1 MLNEYLFLIR
11 AGLALFSATVLMKKP
26 DPDVKL
32 TGTVTLIANLI
43 SLFGRE

>member
-1 MLNEYLFLIR
+1 MNEYIFLVR

-32 TGTVTLIANLI
+32 TGTITLIANII
-43 SLFGRE
+43 SLLGRG